1 MVKLLK
7 LLEIRR
13 TEASAIS
20 QAAGKTASP
29 APIENEQR
37 GAGQQWATVSGASL
51 GATLPALRLP
61 GAAALRRVYQT
72 RLFGY
77 ALATLVMS
85 LALLLMVLL
94 GGDNPWNYSVVLL
107 AAIGATVWFWG
118 VRPGLAAAVL
128 ALAGL
133 DYFAIAPRGEFC
145 VPDADGL
152 AQLVVFAAMSMVI
165 GLLIYKGRQQ
175 TYR

>member
-1 MVKLLK
+1 
-7 LLEIRR
+7 
-13 TEASAIS
+13 
-20 QAAGKTASP
+20 
-29 APIENEQR
+29 
-37 GAGQQWATVSGASL
+37 
-51 GATLPALRLP
+51 
-61 GAAALRRVYQT
+61 VYQT

-133 DYFAIAPRGEFC
+133 DYFAIEPRGEFC